1 MAFSLR
7 KTRVNAERLEL
18 RFAERHETRLCTIRE
33 TSPSHPKVMLRFPT
47 ALLVDW
53 IWRGNLAIPS

>member
-18 RFAERHETRLCTIRE
+18 RSGSALFGKPRHPI
-33 TSPSHPKVMLRFPT
+33 LRNAAQTTAFFPYP
-47 ALLVDW
+47 
-53 IWRGNLAIPS
+53 RGGEYCSII